1 MNHFLNKFLTKSEQ
15 EKLSQF
21 SRKVKEELASLPVIS
36 AISDATQGYAGLH
49 TLQRELEQNPND
61 PLHWLMYYEAFMTY
75 SRINSGVSVGRAIIN
90 PIGYIAGKGLSVGL
104 NTLDDQYEAFDPKT
118 CLGMIIALTKK
129 KIDENKEQITSKDF
143 IILSKAIAYSASFAD
158 QFQKEKMLTQAIQ
171 YITLAIEMENDVHV
185 QAESFYYLAYYY
197 GESGNKPLQ
206 LRALN
211 VSRKLGFEPADTL
224 LKDELKRLA
233 ETNEEKEQIVSNETN
248 LRYFSFLYTYQPETD
263 SRIENMWNHV
273 KEQQQKKFE
282 QTKQRISHFM
292 KNNF

>member
-90 PIGYIAGKGLSVGL
+90 PIGYIAGKGLSVDL
-104 NTLDDQYEAFDPKT
+104 NTLDDQYEAFDPKK
-118 CLGMIIALTKK
+118 CLGMVIALIMKK
-129 KIDENKEQITSKDF
+129 MQTDNEAITSKDL
-143 IILSKAIAYSASFAD
+143 ILLSKALAYSASFAD
-158 QFQKEKMLTQAIQ
+158 TPQQEKMLTQAIQ
-171 YITLAIEMENDVHV
+171 YITLAIEMENNAHV

-197 GESGNKPLQ
+197 AESGNKPLQ

-211 VSRKLGFEPADTL
+211 ISRKLGFEPADIL
-224 LKDELKRLA
+224 LKDELKQMA
-233 ETNEEKEQIVSNETN
+233 ETHEEKELITNSETK
-248 LRYFSFLYTYQPETD
+248 LRYYSFNYTYRPQTD
-263 SRIENMWNHV
+263 SRIENTWNHV
-273 KEQQQKKFE
+273 KEQQQKKFS
-282 QTKQRISHFM
+282 QTKQRLSHFI

>member
-1 MNHFLNKFLTKSEQ
+1 MNNFLNKMLTKTER

-21 SRKVKEELASLPVIS
+21 SRKVKEELASLPVMS
-36 AISDATQGYAGLH
+36 AIGDATQGYAGLH
-49 TLQRELEQNPND
+49 TLQRKLEQNPND

-75 SRINSGVSVGRAIIN
+75 SRINSGVSVGRALIN
-90 PIGYIAGKGLSVGL
+90 PIGFIAGKGLSISL
-104 NTLDDQYEAFDPKT
+104 NTLDDQYEAFDPKK
-118 CLGMIIALTKK
+118 CLGMVIALTMK
-129 KIDENKEQITSKDF
+129 KISTNSEKITSKDL
-143 IILSKAIAYSASFAD
+143 IVLSKAIAYSASYANKT
-158 QFQKEKMLTQAIQ
+158 QQEKMLTQAIQ
-171 YITLAIEMENDVHV
+171 YITLAIEMENDMHV

-224 LKDELKRLA
+224 LKDELKQLA
-233 ETNEEKEQIVSNETN
+233 ETNEEKEQIVSNEMN
-248 LRYFSFLYTYQPETD
+248 LRYFTFLYTYQPETD
-263 SRIENMWNHV
+263 SRIENMWKHV

-282 QTKQRISHFM
+282 LTKQRISNFM